1 MEEDIMKIADYYS
14 FENQLIKLAEECA
27 KIVVEANQSA
37 IEGRVTD
44 RLIDKMV
51 DVEILIDQV
60 RYLAGIQE
68 SDVLETRYCKL
79 KSRIK
84 DIRQ

>member
-1 MEEDIMKIADYYS
+1 MKIADSYS
-14 FENQLIKLAEECA
+14 FENQLIKLAEEGA
-27 KIVVEANQSA
+27 HIVVEANQSA

-44 RLIDKMV
+44 RLIEKMV
-51 DVEILIDQV
+51 DVEILIDQI
-60 RYLAGIQE
+60 RYLAGIKDY
-68 SDVLETRYCKL
+68 DVLEARYCKL

>member
-1 MEEDIMKIADYYS
+1 MEEELMVIANHYS
-14 FENQLIKLAEECA
+14 LENQLIKLAEECA
-27 KIVVEANQSA
+27 RIVVEANHSA
-37 IEGRVTD
+37 IEGSVTE

-51 DVEILIDQV
+51 DVDILIDQIL
-60 RYLAGIQE
+60 YLADIKE
-68 SDVLETRYCKL
+68 YDVLETRYCKI